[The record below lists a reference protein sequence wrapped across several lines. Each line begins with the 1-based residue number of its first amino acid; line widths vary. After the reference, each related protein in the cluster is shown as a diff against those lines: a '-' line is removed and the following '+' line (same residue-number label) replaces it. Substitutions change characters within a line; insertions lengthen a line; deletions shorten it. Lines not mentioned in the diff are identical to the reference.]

1 MKTILAALALS
12 FLLTDPESDK
22 SRDIEKRIATQPSQ
36 RIEING
42 FNGSNITFK
51 SWDKNEVYLKL
62 NVSISSS
69 DERYERDYIESVNVT
84 DSQTDNAVRLT
95 FREPAKE
102 FKEKSFWG
110 VFKSIFGSYIRK
122 EISGEI
128 YVPQSN
134 PLSTDMK
141 YGSVSLEDMKG
152 SVHLLGRSNTVTL
165 KNCSSLEVVEND
177 YGKTTIEN
185 SGGHLH
191 IEGRSGTITIDN
203 FSGAI
208 MGDAAYSTVTIN
220 KTKDKVSLKSQSA
233 RLNFENVQGD
243 LSVNS
248 DYSNITINNVSGFV
262 DVGTKSGT
270 VKVNEVEGVN
280 IDADYTKV
288 EVTSVSGKSK
298 KDIVINGRSG
308 SLILEDAVGDL
319 KIDNPYSRMDLRRIR
334 GNVELRTTS
343 ATVRAED
350 IVGDWTSNTEYATVT
365 IDNLT
370 AQAISMTN
378 KSNPIEIRLKNAPNK
393 INIKNEYG
401 KVNVTMPQ
409 GFSGE
414 VNLESEYGKIDTNL
428 PIKSKNLGSGAY
440 GMGKIGTGNG
450 SITIETKSANIHLIQ
465 R

>member
-1 MKTILAALALS
+1 MKTLLATLAISL
-12 FLLTDPESDK
+12 LLTMPESDK
-22 SRDIEKRIATQPSQ
+22 SRDIEKRIQTQPSQ

-42 FNGSNITFK
+42 FNGSDITFK

-69 DERYERDYIESVNVT
+69 DESYERDYIESVNVI
-84 DSQTDNAVRLT
+84 DSQTANAVILT
-95 FREPAKE
+95 FREPTKE
-102 FKEKSFWG
+102 FNGKTFWG
-110 VFKSIFGSYIRK
+110 TVKSLFVSYIRK
-122 EISGEI
+122 KISGEI

-141 YGSVSLEDMKG
+141 YGSLSLENMRG
-152 SVHLLGRSNTVTL
+152 SVRLLGRSNTVTL
-165 KNCSSLEVVEND
+165 KNCSTIEEVQND

-185 SGGHLH
+185 SGGNLQ
-191 IEGRSGTITIDN
+191 IEGRSGTITIDTFN
-203 FSGAI
+203 GPISA
-208 MGDAAYSTVTIN
+208 DAEYSTITIG
-220 KTKDKVSLKSQSA
+220 KIKEKLSIKSRSAKLK
-233 RLNFENVQGD
+233 LEDIQGD

-270 VKVNEVEGVN
+270 VKVKQVEGIN

-288 EVTSVSGKSK
+288 EVISVSGKSK
-298 KDIVINGRSG
+298 KEIIINGRSG

-319 KIDNPYSRMDLRRIR
+319 KIDNPYSKMDLKKIR

-350 IVGDWTSNTEYATVT
+350 IIGDWTSYTEYATVT
-365 IDNLT
+365 LDNLT
-370 AQAISMTN
+370 AQTISMTN
-378 KSNPIEIRLKNAPNK
+378 KSNPIEVQLKNAPNK
-393 INIKNEYG
+393 ISIKNQYG
-401 KVNVTMPQ
+401 RVDVEMPQ

-450 SITIETKSANIHLIQ
+450 SINIETKSANIKLIQ